1 MAVMK
6 KEPVDTIFIDID
18 GPNGNAYYLLGVA
31 KDLCKKIGKDPKKI
45 IDKMTSG
52 DYINLL
58 KVFDKYFGVVVTLQ
72 TSNPEYLDAFETKWT
87 KVVH

>member
-1 MAVMK
+1 MAVVE
-6 KEPVDTIFIDID
+6 KEPVDTIYIDID
-18 GPNGNAYYLLGVA
+18 GPNGNANYLLGVA
-31 KDLCKKIGKDPKKI
+31 QKLCKQIGKDPKKI
-45 IDKMTSG
+45 IDKMTQG

>member
-1 MAVMK
+1 M
-6 KEPVDTIFIDID
+6 TIEAKGPIDKIVIDID
-18 GPNGNAYYLLGVA
+18 GPMECIWSTRSG
-31 KDLCKKIGKDPKKI
+31 KESCKQIGKNPRKDYCK
-45 IDKMTSG
+45 DESG

-72 TSNPEYLDAFETKWT
+72 TSNLDYLDAFMKE